1 MAKGGKHGF
10 ESKQQ
15 SLAQR
20 SKEAENNAAAGSEEN
35 RNQKGHVPNQPSTG

>member
-1 MAKGGKHGF
+1 MAKGGKISLD
-10 ESKQQ
+10 SKQQ

-20 SKEAENNAAAGSEEN
+20 SKEAENRAAAGSDEN